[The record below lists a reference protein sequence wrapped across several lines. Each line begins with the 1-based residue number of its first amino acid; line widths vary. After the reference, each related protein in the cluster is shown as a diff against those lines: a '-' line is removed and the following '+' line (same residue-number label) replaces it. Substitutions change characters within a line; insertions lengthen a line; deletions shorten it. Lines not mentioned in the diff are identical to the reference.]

1 MKGEI
6 MLKFSRYAGID
17 MGNKTIKIVQ
27 LEKCKNKI
35 RIKNILSI
43 PNLSQNPFYSKEA
56 LSENLNAVFDLIK
69 GHLRKQKIT
78 IGIPND
84 RVLYKK
90 IELPKM
96 RPGELKQAILWE
108 KRELLAQLEGEY
120 VVDYEVI
127 KTHANSYEI
136 LMAASLKGEVIEYV
150 NTARKF
156 GLALE
161 AIDIYP
167 LSIARVFKSSFP
179 EHNLAVVDIGA
190 ARTEITLFDCGK
202 VDFTYSVP
210 TGGDDMTKLIAKSF
224 SLNES
229 EAESIK
235 KNPGNYQNEVKE
247 CLTPLIH
254 HLTLQIIRCIKYF
267 QQRKGEE
274 VKTAVFTGGGGKLL
288 GLKDY
293 FFNET
298 RIEVFLAHELDFPNI
313 EIDPNLKSGFD
324 KMEFSC
330 ALGYALRGVF

>member
-1 MKGEI
+1 MFN
-6 MLKFSRYAGID
+6 LPKFVGID
-17 MGNKTIKIVQ
+17 VGNRAIKIVQ
-27 LEKCKNKI
+27 LEKCKNKL
-35 RIKNILSI
+35 RVKNLWSI
-43 PNLSQNPFYSKEA
+43 PNRSENRACSKEA
-56 LSENLNAVFDLIK
+56 GCENLIAVFDLLK
-69 GHLRKQKIT
+69 DHLKKQKIT

-84 RVLYKK
+84 RALYKK

-96 RPGELKQAILWE
+96 GPGELKQAIFWE
-108 KRELLAQLEGEY
+108 KKELMEELDGEY

-127 KTHANSYEI
+127 KAKTNSYEI
-136 LMAASLKGEVIEYV
+136 LMAAASKGDVMGYLYSVRES
-150 NTARKF
+150 
-156 GLALE
+156 GLFLE

-167 LSIARVFKSSFP
+167 LSISRVFKSSFP
-179 EHNLAVVDIGA
+179 EHNLVVVDIGA